1 VIITETHCRA
11 HRGLDENYKQ
21 ITSFYY
27 WPNLYKKLKELI
39 KNCTICN
46 QNKYNRHPVQ
56 IPIGQAP
63 TPEREGEN
71 LHLDIYYAQSRIF
84 ITRRVKGYTRFVGK

>member
-21 ITSFYY
+21 ITRLYY
-27 WPNLYKKLKELI
+27 WPSLYKNLKEFI
-39 KNCTICN
+39 KNCTIGN

-63 TPEREGEN
+63 ILGREGEN
-71 LHLDIYYAQSRIF
+71 LHLDIYYAQNLI
-84 ITRRVKGYTRFVGK
+84 ITMNHEFLL